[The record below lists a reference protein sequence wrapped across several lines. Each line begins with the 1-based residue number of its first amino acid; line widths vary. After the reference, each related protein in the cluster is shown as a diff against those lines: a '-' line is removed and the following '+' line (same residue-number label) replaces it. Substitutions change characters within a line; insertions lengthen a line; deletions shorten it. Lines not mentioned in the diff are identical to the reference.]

1 MSREIRRLRQR
12 ETIVALAAAGELDR
26 ATALLAEHLT
36 EFPDD
41 EVASHPIWGADR
53 LNSAT

>member
-12 ETIVALAAAGELDR
+12 DTIVALAAAGELDR
-26 ATALLAEHLT
+26 ATALLAEHLI

-41 EVASHPIWGADR
+41 EVASHPILGADR